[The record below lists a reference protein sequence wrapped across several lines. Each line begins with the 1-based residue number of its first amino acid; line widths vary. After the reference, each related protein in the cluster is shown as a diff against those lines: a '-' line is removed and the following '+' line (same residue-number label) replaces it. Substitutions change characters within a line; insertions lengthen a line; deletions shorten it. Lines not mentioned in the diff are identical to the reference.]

1 MIAFDICQEA
11 GFSIERACRVLQVS
25 RSVFYYKTLK
35 NDSSVIEMLNELAEQ
50 HPTRGFDWYYGNLRN
65 RGLIWNRK
73 RVLRI
78 YRTMNLK
85 LRRKRKR
92 RILLRPKQPLVEAKT
107 LNETWSMDFLSDALS
122 NGRRVRILI
131 VMDDANREALAAYA
145 DYSICAEKVI
155 QVLEQL
161 EPEKGLPLSIRTDN
175 GPEFIS
181 KKLAKWCE
189 KNHIEQKFIQ
199 PGKPMQNGYN
209 ERLNRTYR
217 EDVLDAYFFDTLEQL
232 RILSDQWMDTYN
244 SKHPH
249 RSMKGLTPNQK
260 RILLEDEAMKEK
272 ELTVEN
278 HTLV

>member
-1 MIAFDICQEA
+1 
-11 GFSIERACRVLQVS
+11 
-25 RSVFYYKTLK
+25 
-35 NDSSVIEMLNELAEQ
+35 MLNELAEA

-65 RGLIWNRK
+65 KGLLWNRK

-92 RILLRPKQPLVEAKT
+92 RILVRPKQPLVAAKA

-122 NGRRVRILI
+122 SGRRVRVLI

-161 EPEKGLPLSIRTDN
+161 EPEKGLPLSLRTDN

-181 KKLAKWCE
+181 KKLAKWCAR
-189 KNHIEQKFIQ
+189 NHIEQKFIQ

-232 RILSDQWMDTYN
+232 RILSDQWLETYN

-260 RILLEDEAMKEK
+260 RILLEEAMKEK

>member
-1 MIAFDICQEA
+1 MIASDISREA
-11 GFSIERACRVLQVS
+11 GFSIERACRVLQLS
-25 RSVFYYKTLK
+25 RSVFYYKTVK
-35 NDSSVIEMLNELAEQ
+35 DDIPVIDSLNELAEE

-65 RGLIWNRK
+65 KGLRWNRK

-78 YRTMNLK
+78 YRNMNLK

-92 RILLRPKQPLVEAKT
+92 RIPKRPKQPLIEAKT
-107 LNETWSMDFLSDALS
+107 LNDTWSMDFLSDALS
-122 NGRRVRILI
+122 YGRRVRVLI
-131 VMDDANREALAAYA
+131 VMDDANREALAAFA
-145 DYSICAEKVI
+145 DYSICADKVI

-161 EPEKGLPLSIRTDN
+161 ELEKGLPLSIRTDN

-189 KNHIEQKFIQ
+189 TKQIEQKFIQ
-199 PGKPMQNGYN
+199 PGKPMQNGFN

-217 EDVLDAYFFDTLEQL
+217 EDVLDAYFFDSLEQL
-232 RILSDQWMDTYN
+232 RILSDKWLDTYN

-260 RILLEDEAMKEK
+260 RILLTENAMKK
-272 ELTVEN
+272 EELIAN
-278 HTLV
+278 NL

>member
-1 MIAFDICQEA
+1 
-11 GFSIERACRVLQVS
+11 
-25 RSVFYYKTLK
+25 
-35 NDSSVIEMLNELAEQ
+35 VIEMLNELAEA

-65 RGLIWNRK
+65 KGLIWNRK

-92 RILLRPKQPLVEAKT
+92 RILLRPKQPLVAAKA

-155 QVLEQL
+155 QVLQQL
-161 EPEKGLPLSIRTDN
+161 EEEKGLPLSIRTDN

-189 KNHIEQKFIQ
+189 KKQIEQKFIQ

-217 EDVLDAYFFDTLEQL
+217 EDVLDAYFFDSLEQL
-232 RILSDQWMDTYN
+232 RILSDQWLETYN

-260 RILLEDEAMKEK
+260 RIWLEEEAMKEK
-272 ELTVEN
+272 KLTVE
-278 HTLV
+278 TIL

>member
-1 MIAFDICQEA
+1 M
-11 GFSIERACRVLQVS
+11 
-25 RSVFYYKTLK
+25 K
-35 NDSSVIEMLNELAEQ
+35 NDSSVIEVLNELAEQ

-65 RGLIWNRK
+65 QGLIWNRK

-107 LNETWSMDFLSDALS
+107 LNETWSMDFLSDSLS
-122 NGRRVRILI
+122 NGRRVRTLI
-131 VMDDANREALAAYA
+131 IMDDANREALAAYA

-155 QVLEQL
+155 HVLEQL
-161 EPEKGLPLSIRTDN
+161 EPEKGLPRSIRTDN